1 MLLGFSPAS
10 TMLLSLSAAFGTA
23 TMLLSL
29 SRASRNRDDAAQ
41 LVAGLDDAPQLV
53 GGLRK
58 RDDAAQLVAG
68 LDDELDNGGSTGGL
82 SRYLLD
88 GYLEPDLATF
98 LSKKRGEARFRGAS
112 QPAVS
117 ARLLT
122 RRAPR
127 RAPGAHHQ
135 HRAR

>member
-68 LDDELDNGGSTGGL
+68 LDDELDNGGVCT
-82 SRYLLD
+82 
-88 GYLEPDLATF
+88 PDI
-98 LSKKRGEARFRGAS
+98 GRGAS
-112 QPAVS
+112 ACRER
-117 ARLLT
+117 AT
-122 RRAPR
+122 RTTKNRGVIDCIMIEACVD
-127 RAPGAHHQ
+127 HD
-135 HRAR
+135 

>member
-1 MLLGFSPAS
+1 
-10 TMLLSLSAAFGTA
+10 
-23 TMLLSL
+23 MLLSL

-82 SRYLLD
+82 SRCLLD
-88 GYLEPDLATF
+88 GYLEPDLASF
-98 LSKKRGEARFRGAS
+98 LAKK
-112 QPAVS
+112 
-117 ARLLT
+117 
-122 RRAPR
+122 
-127 RAPGAHHQ
+127 
-135 HRAR
+135 

>member
-1 MLLGFSPAS
+1 
-10 TMLLSLSAAFGTA
+10 
-23 TMLLSL
+23 MLLSL

-112 QPAVS
+112 QPAVF
-117 ARLLT
+117 AVILNLP
-122 RRAPR
+122 APR
-127 RAPGAHHQ
+127 
-135 HRAR
+135 